1 MARARSTRATSAG
14 DAAKDDSTRNIA
26 VEEVLRRNEELLRFG
41 ARLELCE
48 EWENA
53 ARVYEMYVRD
63 AAKVPSTGEDV
74 MKLLY
79 GENLYNTP
87 IRTYRDAVEYATVA
101 ACAVRMMQLV
111 LNYYAN
117 ADWNADCTP
126 SSMDLAAHDFFTWLS
141 AHGRPNSRD
150 CASILGMTA
159 LLEKNQKIKIQ
170 VSPSVD
176 NRSLDRVIADVARG
190 STRYSDKRLY

>member
-1 MARARSTRATSAG
+1 MARARSTRTTSAG
-14 DAAKDDSTRNIA
+14 DAARDGARNTT

-63 AAKVPSTGEDV
+63 TAKIPSTGDDV

-87 IRTYRDAVEYATVA
+87 IRTYREAVEYATVA

-111 LNYYAN
+111 LNYYTTP
-117 ADWNADCTP
+117 DWNDNCLP
-126 SSMDLAAHDFFTWLS
+126 SSVDLAAHDFFRWLS
-141 AHGRPNSRD
+141 AHGRPSSRD
-150 CASILGMTA
+150 CESILGMTA

-176 NRSLDRVIADVARG
+176 NRSLDRVIADVASG
-190 STRYSDKRLY
+190 STRYADKRLY